1 MGRGKLSLEF
11 IDNEKTRTTTY
22 QKRKRG
28 LKKKVEEFATLC
40 GVPACMVI
48 YGPKLKNKPVEVNVW
63 PEDANGFMKVVN
75 LYRDKGFYARGVKA
89 YNLLDFFEDRKRKAD
104 DNANKLRKSNLETKF
119 PSSWD
124 DRLNSLPADQLRV
137 LLARFDNN
145 IEAARIKIATIKGNR
160 DRQRS
165 EILGWNS
172 YSSHDP
178 HQVQRQ
184 IEVEHDE
191 LMMIINKQ
199 QPNISSVKPL
209 LPLDYHQTQY
219 FQSFHRLP
227 YDLNPTNNNQMTING
242 GDYHHHNL
250 ADQLGGA
257 SSSGG
262 NQVVVQP
269 SFYFDPPPP
278 PPTTLTVDDVMI
290 NNQRAMY
297 LPTSYFDPP
306 PPPPTTLT
314 VDDATINNQRAM
326 YFYGTSMQTNQQ
338 PHHHQ
343 FNDFYRDMNDLYR
356 SNI

>member
-1 MGRGKLSLEF
+1 MGRGKLSLKL
-11 IDNEKTRTTTY
+11 IDNEKARITTY

-63 PEDANGFMKVVN
+63 PEEANDFMKVVN

-89 YNLLDFFEDRKRKAD
+89 YNLLDFFEDRKRKVD
-104 DNANKLRKSNLETKF
+104 DNANKLRKSNLEAKF

-124 DRLNSLPADQLRV
+124 DRLNSLLADQLRV
-137 LLARFDNN
+137 LLARFDHN
-145 IEAARIKIATIKGNR
+145 IEAARQKIATIKGNR

-184 IEVEHDE
+184 IEIEHDE

-199 QPNISSVKPL
+199 PPNISSVKPL
-209 LPLDYHQTQY
+209 LPLDYHQMQY
-219 FQSFHRLP
+219 FQSLHRLP
-227 YDLNPTNNNQMTING
+227 YDLNPNNNNQMTING

-250 ADQLGGA
+250 ADGGA

-278 PPTTLTVDDVMI
+278 PPPSYFDPPPPPSYFNPPPPSPTTLTVDDVM
-290 NNQRAMY
+290 
-297 LPTSYFDPP
+297 
-306 PPPPTTLT
+306 
-314 VDDATINNQRAM
+314 INNQRAM

-338 PHHHQ
+338 PHPPPHHHHQ

-356 SNI
+356 RNI